1 MTMLLPLKEPEGPET
16 TLEKNLEIAK
26 SYLESIN
33 LRANESKTSVGL
45 IIFSE
50 QECFFQ
56 QLLHSCTKETKYL
69 GLIVDS
75 RLF

>member
-33 LRANESKTSVGL
+33 LRANESKTSE
-45 IIFSE
+45 IISSE

>member
-1 MTMLLPLKEPEGPET
+1 MTLLLPLKEPEGPET

-26 SYLESIN
+26 SYLESTN
-33 LRANESKTSVGL
+33 LRGNESKSSV

-56 QLLHSCTKETKYL
+56 QLLHSCTK
-69 GLIVDS
+69 
-75 RLF
+75 